1 MGKPSDRAASA
12 LRREAEAA
20 LRLQVEGHH
29 EEAIALADGLAA
41 RHEGSALVLH
51 LAGLLHHAVSRR
63 TDQEATA
70 QHHVRAALGYLARA
84 KRLVPN
90 CVSISD
96 HLARALFMAAKADE
110 AENEAREAVD
120 MASPVDPADNNVAYA
135 VGGGLRSTRDQR
147 VLSCRLAALDTL
159 TSIQHWRLHH
169 LVTDVLDLHD
179 AADDGHR
186 HHGARAREAVK
197 KAKDLAKRYPCSARA
212 QLLSAHTQLL
222 RLRALDPDMDR
233 RPILS
238 HIRLAVKETIA
249 DTFGG
254 SLMLAMFHAK
264 LCFVLG
270 LYEASHLEC
279 ARAFAIPEPA
289 DPMWEDVPPHSVQG
303 DTFDD
308 RVLSV
313 DEELGRLLDK
323 LFLVAHDFRCSMTS
337 EKQSGF
343 VSVRLLDLQE
353 YYGKEYEG
361 YQWAARTISDALS
374 FANNNR
380 SWRFWI
386 CPFCA
391 GIKLPNPES
400 LLEHMNCKHMRK
412 LRSVFGSKLSEYV
425 ILDDSLDEITVYQD
439 SEGHHCLRFNNTEY
453 VFARLSVPTQ
463 EMSIA
468 GILEKKCERGKEI
481 LEEIKHK
488 LKRLAANKLS
498 AEFDKARPEIQDLW
512 HAFVRTSFLDYRIV
526 IKTFAKPFIWTKL
539 LQSLSEDKA
548 ASKIC
553 NADIDVIFPNV
564 VDACEVHAEDN
575 VGKSDVQSVATVLRY
590 LPSITNENS
599 ASNLLGS
606 CSQYSE
612 ETTSISIY
620 RKSIEVIDKDTDGIF
635 ILNFI
640 IQILWNWRG
649 FRDEFLKRQP
659 VCSLPSHEGPCISQM
674 LYDIFS
680 GWQKNDHH
688 NTYSL
693 ISLRDKICEVLNDS
707 TLFQNV
713 KVNTSYYIIT
723 TILKAL
729 RMPQVFLEVNS
740 PVERKNFETLRQPAN
755 QAKVLCNKDIIC
767 EGFGIK
773 ESTTCG
779 DKIDADSL
787 QIAEV
792 KSFADDKCRQVDPLS
807 VSTPE
812 LSTLALYIL
821 LGERENQRTFRE
833 VINRMIYEP
842 DLVLF
847 RRQYTT
853 PDTVKCTLASMV
865 CA

>member
-1 MGKPSDRAASA
+1 MGKPSDRAAAA

-29 EEAIALADGLAA
+29 EEAIARVDGLAA

-51 LAGLLHHAVSRR
+51 LAVLVHHAVSRA
-63 TDQEATA
+63 DQEATA
-70 QHHVRAALGYLARA
+70 QHHVRAALGYLAKA

-96 HLARALFMAAKADE
+96 HLARALYMAAKVDE
-110 AENEAREAVD
+110 AEREAREAID

-135 VGGGLRSTRDQR
+135 VGGGLSSTRDQR
-147 VLSCRLAALDTL
+147 VLSCRLSALDTL
-159 TSIQHWRLHH
+159 TSIQHWKLHH

-179 AADDGHR
+179 ADG
-186 HHGARAREAVK
+186 AREAVK
-197 KAKDLAKRYPCSARA
+197 KAKDLAK
-212 QLLSAHTQLL
+212 H
-222 RLRALDPDMDR
+222 
-233 RPILS
+233 
-238 HIRLAVKETIA
+238 
-249 DTFGG
+249 TFGG
-254 SLMLAMFHAK
+254 SLVLAMFHAK

-279 ARAFAIPEPA
+279 ARAFATPEPA
-289 DPMWEDVPPHSVQG
+289 DPMSEDVPPHSVQG

-343 VSVRLLDLQE
+343 LSVRLLDLQE
-353 YYGKEYEG
+353 YYDKEYES

-391 GIKLPNPES
+391 GIKLSNPES
-400 LLEHMNCKHMRK
+400 LLEHMNSKHLCK

-468 GILEKKCERGKEI
+468 RILEKKRERGKEI

-488 LKRLAANKLS
+488 LKRLPANKLS

-512 HAFVRTSFLDYRIV
+512 HAFVRISFLDYRIV
-526 IKTFAKPFIWTKL
+526 IKTFAKPFIW
-539 LQSLSEDKA
+539 
-548 ASKIC
+548 
-553 NADIDVIFPNV
+553 
-564 VDACEVHAEDN
+564 
-575 VGKSDVQSVATVLRY
+575 
-590 LPSITNENS
+590 
-599 ASNLLGS
+599 
-606 CSQYSE
+606 
-612 ETTSISIY
+612 
-620 RKSIEVIDKDTDGIF
+620 
-635 ILNFI
+635 
-640 IQILWNWRG
+640 
-649 FRDEFLKRQP
+649 
-659 VCSLPSHEGPCISQM
+659 
-674 LYDIFS
+674 
-680 GWQKNDHH
+680 
-688 NTYSL
+688 
-693 ISLRDKICEVLNDS
+693 
-707 TLFQNV
+707 V
-713 KVNTSYYIIT
+713 KVNTSYYIVT

-729 RMPQVFLEVNS
+729 RMPEVFLEVNS

-755 QAKVLCNKDIIC
+755 QAKVLCNKEIIC

-779 DKIDADSL
+779 DKLDADSL

-812 LSTLALYIL
+812 LSTLGFLMKV
-821 LGERENQRTFRE
+821 NNE
-833 VINRMIYEP
+833 VFCII
-842 DLVLF
+842 D
-847 RRQYTT
+847 
-853 PDTVKCTLASMV
+853 
-865 CA
+865 